1 MLVNIIVEQ
10 RKIKIV
16 MYHDENSFQE
26 EERHMTNNDML
37 NKNYK
42 KACLNQTKRRLNDLL
57 NKFLDDENI
66 DSNYKSRI
74 IDMIVGLL
82 TLKQS

>member
-1 MLVNIIVEQ
+1 
-10 RKIKIV
+10 
-16 MYHDENSFQE
+16 
-26 EERHMTNNDML
+26 MTNNEML
-37 NKNYK
+37 NEQYK
-42 KACLNQTKRRLNDLL
+42 KACLDQTKKRLNDSI
-57 NKFLDDENI
+57 NNFLDDENI

>member
-1 MLVNIIVEQ
+1 
-10 RKIKIV
+10 
-16 MYHDENSFQE
+16 
-26 EERHMTNNDML
+26 MTNNEML
-37 NKNYK
+37 NENYK
-42 KACLNQTKRRLNDLL
+42 KACLNQTKSRLDNLIY
-57 NKFLDDENI
+57 KFLDDENI

>member
-1 MLVNIIVEQ
+1 
-10 RKIKIV
+10 
-16 MYHDENSFQE
+16 
-26 EERHMTNNDML
+26 MTDYEML
-37 NKNYK
+37 NDNYK
-42 KACLNQTKRRLNDLL
+42 KACLNQTKKRLNDLI

>member
-1 MLVNIIVEQ
+1 M
-10 RKIKIV
+10 K
-16 MYHDENSFQE
+16 NSFQL
-26 EERHMTNNDML
+26 EERHMTNNDRL
-37 NKNYK
+37 NENYK

>member
-1 MLVNIIVEQ
+1 M
-10 RKIKIV
+10 K
-16 MYHDENSFQE
+16 NSFQE
-26 EERHMTNNDML
+26 EKKNMTNNEML
-37 NKNYK
+37 NEQYK
-42 KACLNQTKRRLNDLL
+42 KSCLDQTKRQLNDSI
-57 NKFLDDENI
+57 NNFLDDENI

>member
-1 MLVNIIVEQ
+1 MTD
-10 RKIKIV
+10 
-16 MYHDENSFQE
+16 DE
-26 EERHMTNNDML
+26 ML
-37 NKNYK
+37 NENYK
-42 KACLNQTKRRLNDLL
+42 KVCLNQTKKRLNDQI

>member
-1 MLVNIIVEQ
+1 
-10 RKIKIV
+10 
-16 MYHDENSFQE
+16 
-26 EERHMTNNDML
+26 MTDNEKL
-37 NKNYK
+37 NENYK
-42 KACLNQTKRRLNDLL
+42 KACLNQTKKRLNDLL

-74 IDMIVGLL
+74 IDMIVGML

>member
-1 MLVNIIVEQ
+1 
-10 RKIKIV
+10 
-16 MYHDENSFQE
+16 
-26 EERHMTNNDML
+26 MTNNDTSDE
-37 NKNYK
+37 NYK

>member
-1 MLVNIIVEQ
+1 
-10 RKIKIV
+10 
-16 MYHDENSFQE
+16 
-26 EERHMTNNDML
+26 MTDNELL
-37 NKNYK
+37 NLNYK
-42 KACLNQTKRRLNDLL
+42 KACLNQTKRRLNDSI

-82 TLKQS
+82 TLKQY

>member
-1 MLVNIIVEQ
+1 MINLDKAMKEFKNYLQDYDLNNEMIALKVRHTYGVVNISEYIA
-10 RKIKIV
+10 K
-16 MYHDENSFQE
+16 D
-26 EERHMTNNDML
+26 L
-37 NKNYK
+37 N
-42 KACLNQTKRRLNDLL
+42 
-57 NKFLDDENI
+57 LDDENI

>member
-1 MLVNIIVEQ
+1 
-10 RKIKIV
+10 
-16 MYHDENSFQE
+16 
-26 EERHMTNNDML
+26 MTNNEML
-37 NKNYK
+37 NENYK
-42 KACLNQTKRRLNDLL
+42 KACLNQTKRRLNGLL

-74 IDMIVGLL
+74 IDMIVRLL

>member
-1 MLVNIIVEQ
+1 ME
-10 RKIKIV
+10 
-16 MYHDENSFQE
+16 
-26 EERHMTNNDML
+26 NNDIL
-37 NKNYK
+37 NENYK
-42 KACLNQTKRRLNDLL
+42 KACMTQTKRRLNDLL

-82 TLKQS
+82 TLKQSWIFEFVDTL

>member
-1 MLVNIIVEQ
+1 
-10 RKIKIV
+10 
-16 MYHDENSFQE
+16 
-26 EERHMTNNDML
+26 MTNTETL
-37 NKNYK
+37 NENYK
-42 KACLNQTKRRLNDLL
+42 KACLNQTKSRLNDLL

-66 DSNYKSRI
+66 DPNYKSKI

>member
-1 MLVNIIVEQ
+1 
-10 RKIKIV
+10 
-16 MYHDENSFQE
+16 
-26 EERHMTNNDML
+26 MTNNEML
-37 NKNYK
+37 NEQYK
-42 KACLNQTKRRLNDLL
+42 KACLDQTKRRLDDSIN
-57 NKFLDDENI
+57 NFLDDENI

>member
-1 MLVNIIVEQ
+1 
-10 RKIKIV
+10 
-16 MYHDENSFQE
+16 
-26 EERHMTNNDML
+26 MTNNDML
-37 NKNYK
+37 NENYK
-42 KACLNQTKRRLNDLL
+42 KAYLNQTKRRLNDLL

>member
-1 MLVNIIVEQ
+1 
-10 RKIKIV
+10 
-16 MYHDENSFQE
+16 
-26 EERHMTNNDML
+26 MTDYEML
-37 NKNYK
+37 NDNYK
-42 KACLNQTKRRLNDLL
+42 KACLNQTKKRLNDLI

-82 TLKQS
+82 TLKQSWKFDFNLVKKGKNKIWERQV

>member
-1 MLVNIIVEQ
+1 
-10 RKIKIV
+10 
-16 MYHDENSFQE
+16 
-26 EERHMTNNDML
+26 MTNNDML
-37 NKNYK
+37 NENYK

-82 TLKQS
+82 TLKQSWIFDFNLVKKGKNKIWERQV